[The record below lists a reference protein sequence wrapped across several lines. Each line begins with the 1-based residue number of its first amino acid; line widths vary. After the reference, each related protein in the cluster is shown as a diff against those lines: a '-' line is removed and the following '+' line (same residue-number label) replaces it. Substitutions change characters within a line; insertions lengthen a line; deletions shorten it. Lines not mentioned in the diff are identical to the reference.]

1 VPWFDVAAHE
11 RATHALSM
19 RVPCVYL
26 LANQRYGTLYC
37 GVTSDLVRRIW
48 EHRNEVVAGF
58 TRCHDVHRLVWFELH
73 GTMIDAI
80 EREKRIKKWRRAW
93 KVNLIEATNPNWLD
107 LYPNLSPID

>member
-1 VPWFDVAAHE
+1 
-11 RATHALSM
+11 M

-48 EHRNEVVAGF
+48 EHRNDTVPGF
-58 TRCHDVHRLVWFELH
+58 TQSHGVHRLVWFELH

-80 EREKRIKKWRRAW
+80 ERAKRIKAWRRDW
-93 KVNLIEATNPNWLD
+93 KINLIEASNPYWLD
-107 LYPNLSPID
+107 LYPNLSPLD